1 MPIGIVSVV
10 YGARCEVLE
19 DGKPLPCLLRG
30 RLKREAGTLV
40 VGDHV
45 EYERVDVHTAVVE
58 RILPRRNQLA
68 RSSRERPRRRST
80 GPAPEQVVLA
90 NPDQVVFVAAA
101 RNPGISFQ
109 LMDRALALARA
120 AGLPAAICVNKMD
133 LAPEPEIERLMRP
146 YEALGIP
153 LIYTSA
159 EERRGLEHLEP
170 LLKDRLSFFW
180 GGSGVGKS
188 SLIRALTGQEVKV
201 GYWREDNPRGPHTT
215 NVTRLYPLPFGGL
228 IADTPGF
235 DWLELDT
242 VDTGPERIEAM
253 LPEALPFGAE
263 CRFPGCSHCGE
274 PDCAVMAAVLAGGID
289 RSRYARFRA
298 AVAELEPPAS
308 HPTELLSEGDELF
321 FRMREGNSLT
331 WATFQLF
338 YLFQEERPE
347 RAGLLHTLGVP
358 PEAGEPGWVLF
369 QEKPAPASVRATL
382 TGKLTSRAPLETL
395 VRPGDEVILR
405 ERGVVKGIARFQ
417 EVQPAPTTWRLR
429 KPLKGTPIYDAHSF
443 WTDLKPPAG
452 ETVPEVHAGYVT
464 LDHIE
469 RFEVIPSLAL
479 GALTRQEIGLVL
491 DFLEIGSSE
500 DELGR
505 E

>member
-30 RLKREAGTLV
+30 RLKREASTLV

-45 EYERVDVHTAVVE
+45 EYERVDDRTGVVE
-58 RILPRRNQLA
+58 RILARRNQLA

-90 NPDQVVFVAAA
+90 NPDQVIFVAAA

-120 AGLPAAICVNKMD
+120 AKLPAAICVNKMD
-133 LAPEPEIERLMRP
+133 LAPEPEILRLMRP
-146 YEALGIP
+146 YEQLGIP
-153 LIYTSA
+153 IVYASA

-201 GYWREDNPRGPHTT
+201 GNWREDNPRGPHTT

-242 VDTGPERIEAM
+242 VDTGPERIQAM
-253 LPEALPFGAE
+253 LPEALRFEPE

-274 PDCAVMAAVLAGGID
+274 PGCAVMAAVLSREID
-289 RSRYARFRA
+289 RARYARFRA
-298 AVAELEPPAS
+298 AVAEAEPPPS
-308 HPTELLSEGDELF
+308 HPTELLAEGDELF
-321 FRMREGNSLT
+321 FRMHEGNT
-331 WATFQLF
+331 WVWTTFQLF
-338 YLFQEERPE
+338 YLFQADRPE
-347 RAGLLHTLGVP
+347 REGLLDTLGVP
-358 PEAGEPGWVLF
+358 PGAGEPGWVLF
-369 QEKPAPASVRATL
+369 QEKPAPASARATF
-382 TGKLTSRAPLETL
+382 TGKLTARVPVEEIA
-395 VRPGDEVILR
+395 RPGEEVILR
-405 ERGVVKGIARFQ
+405 ERGVVKGVARFE
-417 EVQPAPTTWRLR
+417 EVQPAPTDWRLR
-429 KPLKGTPIYDAHSF
+429 KPLKGTPIYDNHAF
-443 WTDLKPPAG
+443 WTDLKPPPG
-452 ETVPEVHAGYVT
+452 ERLPEVHAAYFT
-464 LDHIE
+464 LGHIE
-469 RFEVIPSLAL
+469 RFEMIPSLAL
-479 GALTRQEIGLVL
+479 GTVTRQEIGLVL

-505 E
+505 A

>member
-30 RLKREAGTLV
+30 RLKREAGHLA

-45 EYERVDVHTAVVE
+45 EFERVDDHTGVVE
-58 RILPRRNQLA
+58 RILARRNQLA
-68 RSSRERPRRRST
+68 RSSRERPRRRSS

-90 NPDQVVFVAAA
+90 NPDQVIFVAAA

-120 AGLPAAICVNKMD
+120 AKLPAAICVNKMD
-133 LAPEPEIERLMRP
+133 LAPEPEILRLMRP

-153 LIYTSA
+153 ILYTSA
-159 EERRGLEHLEP
+159 EERRGLEALEP

-201 GYWREDNPRGPHTT
+201 GNWREDNPRGPHTT

-242 VDTGPERIEAM
+242 VDTGPERIQAM
-253 LPEALPFGAE
+253 LPEALRFEPE

-274 PDCAVMAAVLAGGID
+274 PGCAVMAAVLAGEID
-289 RSRYARFRA
+289 RPRYARFRS
-298 AVAELEPPAS
+298 AVAEAEPPPS
-308 HPTELLSEGDELF
+308 HPIELLSHDDELF
-321 FRMREGNSLT
+321 FRMREGNTLT

-338 YLFQEERPE
+338 YLFQAERPE
-347 RAGLLHTLGVP
+347 RRGLLETLGVP

-369 QEKPAPASVRATL
+369 QETPAPASVRPAL
-382 TGKLTSRAPLETL
+382 TGKLTSLAPVESL
-395 VRPGDEVILR
+395 VRAGEEVILR
-405 ERGVVKGIARFQ
+405 ERGVVKGVARFR
-417 EVQPAPTTWRLR
+417 EVQPVSSDWRLR
-429 KPLKGTPIYDAHSF
+429 KPLKGTPIYDAHAF
-443 WTDLKPPAG
+443 WTDLKPPPG
-452 ETVPEVHAGYVT
+452 EALPEVHAAYFT
-464 LDHIE
+464 ISDIE

-479 GALTRQEIGLVL
+479 GVVTRQDIGLVL
-491 DFLEIGSSE
+491 DFLEVGSSE

-505 E
+505 R